1 MYPCFVSKLWFYP
14 YFFDFVNLPLL
25 FHSRSTSLPLLRHP
39 PRTVLNFV
47 QKDMNT
53 HAILPLFVM
62 PNCDFTL
69 IWNETFLLYAI
80 LQLFE
85 LRFNID
91 KYSKFWQHLC
101 YILLASWQQYEAHIK
116 HIRKIMENH
125 NISKSTI
132 QHVNMSTQVVKKNM
146 STKATS
152 LHHVTCPQK
161 QLHHVNI
168 STKET
173 SLHHVNMCT
182 KATSISFKDHLE
194 T

>member
-1 MYPCFVSKLWFYP
+1 MISK
-14 YFFDFVNLPLL
+14 
-25 FHSRSTSLPLLRHP
+25 RSTSLSLLRHP
-39 PRTVLNFV
+39 PLTVLNFV
-47 QKDMNT
+47 QKDMNAQ
-53 HAILPLFVM
+53 AILPLFVM

-125 NISKSTI
+125 SISKSTI
-132 QHVNMSTQVVKKNM
+132 QHVNMSTKVVKKKHVHKSYRSTPCHM
-146 STKATS
+146 STKATAPCQHINKRNKS
-152 LHHVTCPQK
+152 TPCKHVHK
-161 QLHHVNI
+161 SYI
-168 STKET
+168 
-173 SLHHVNMCT
+173 
-182 KATSISFKDHLE
+182 HLIQGPLRDL
-194 T
+194 TN